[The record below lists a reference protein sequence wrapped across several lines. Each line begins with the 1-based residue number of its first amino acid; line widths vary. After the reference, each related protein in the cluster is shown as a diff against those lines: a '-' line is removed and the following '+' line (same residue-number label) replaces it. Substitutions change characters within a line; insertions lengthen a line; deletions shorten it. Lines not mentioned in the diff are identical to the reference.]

1 MFRIFVTVSIHQK
14 SVNRAVFVFM
24 CSSIKPRVSQKQIM
38 SHHFGFGN
46 IQVDKV
52 GARSIRNKATSLE
65 ASGKFQEKLMLRQR
79 ALEELMM
86 ENRLKKLLTEE
97 DRLVKQMNMALKNSD
112 FADEVSSRRQTDFNI
127 RNNWL
132 TGRENRR
139 MASLEQNTRR
149 KDDTRRSI

>member
-1 MFRIFVTVSIHQK
+1 MFMF
-14 SVNRAVFVFM
+14 
-24 CSSIKPRVSQKQIM
+24 SSIKPRVSQKQIM

-112 FADEVSSRRQTDFNI
+112 FADEVSNRRQTDFNI

>member
-1 MFRIFVTVSIHQK
+1 
-14 SVNRAVFVFM
+14 
-24 CSSIKPRVSQKQIM
+24 M

-112 FADEVSSRRQTDFNI
+112 FADEVSNRRQTDFNI